1 MKKNSLQFFTQNY
14 YGLLIAIA
22 LVVTIALELL
32 SLSEMG
38 KYIYS
43 PIWQIHLATIII
55 TILSHAVTSLGLSSK
70 TELHVYAM
78 GGTAVRLFLS
88 LIFIFIA
95 VFVLKTEIVVFV
107 LNFFIL
113 YLVYT
118 SFEIYI
124 LLRNLRPDLKKEG
137 KPS

>member
-1 MKKNSLQFFTQNY
+1 MKNSLHFFTQNF
-14 YGLLIAIA
+14 YGKLFIIA
-22 LVVTIALELL
+22 LLVSAILEML
-32 SLSEMG
+32 SNTAIS
-38 KYIYS
+38 KYIYTEV
-43 PIWQIHLATIII
+43 WQIHLATLVIAL
-55 TILSHAVTSLGLSSK
+55 LSHLVTSLGFSSK

-78 GGTAVRLFLS
+78 GGTAVRFLLS

-118 SFEIYI
+118 SFEIYF
-124 LLRNLRPDLKKEG
+124 LLRNLRPDLKKDG